1 VLLGLRA
8 EAQLVDVVDDLAQV
22 VPARDL
28 VLDLPED
35 LADLVL
41 DRVRAARPLLELPQI
56 RKERVVDEIAQVIAG
71 KRAVVV
77 ELPGLVLRCGPR
89 FPPVGLVED
98 PGVLPALQLGL
109 GRAILLEAVEVFQEQ
124 QPRRLLG
131 VVELRGSGRLLAED
145 VFDIAE
151 GLFKH

>member
-1 VLLGLRA
+1 VRELVLLGLRA

-22 VPARDL
+22 VAAGDL

-71 KRAVVV
+71 KR
-77 ELPGLVLRCGPR
+77 
-89 FPPVGLVED
+89 
-98 PGVLPALQLGL
+98 
-109 GRAILLEAVEVFQEQ
+109 
-124 QPRRLLG
+124 

-145 VFDIAE
+145 VFDVAE